1 MLPQSAD
8 AAPSA
13 PRPVSVGRLA
23 ALLVV
28 ALVIAA
34 LVLVPL
40 LSELGA
46 TFREDVVLPPAAP
59 IVATD
64 PGTATVVLGEP
75 LTLDPAAAG
84 DAGSAAVIAQLFE
97 GLTTVDADLVVRPA
111 LAEAWRF
118 DDGGRTA
125 VFQLRDGLTFS
136 DGTPLVAADVVRSWL
151 RVLDPAAPSPLA
163 SLLDDV
169 VGAAEYRT
177 GHGTADGVGL
187 TADGRTLTVHL
198 TRPAT
203 DFPAV
208 VASPTLAIVPPGAA
222 RAGFVPGPGFV
233 ASGGYRPTSETTT
246 GIVLEANPRYWAG
259 PPAIGRIEVKTSL
272 DGRSPVQVFQDGEV
286 DLTSI
291 GSYDASWIAYDRD
304 LGTSLRKGVSLSVEY
319 LGFDTSSP
327 PFDDARVRRAFGTGV
342 DWRRIVSLGTDGAEE
357 VATSIVPPAIAGRT
371 AADMLPP
378 FDPEGARALLAEAG
392 YPGGAGFPAI
402 TFTSAGNPY
411 ARAIADQLHE
421 NLGVD
426 VAVQTMEF
434 SQYYDLL
441 ETDPPP
447 MWSVDWVADYPART
461 ALLGLLLGPDQP
473 NNFGRWT
480 DPAYTV
486 ALAEGGAAT
495 DPAAANAAFDRAEEI
510 VRDQVPVVPL
520 SYGTS
525 WWLARDG
532 LLGAGENGL
541 GFIRLA
547 GLAWADR

>member
-8 AAPSA
+8 TAPVA
-13 PRPVSVGRLA
+13 PRPVSAGRIL

-28 ALVIAA
+28 AVVVAA

-40 LSELGA
+40 LSDLGVA
-46 TFREDVVLPPAAP
+46 FRTEVRLAPAVP
-59 IVATD
+59 ID
-64 PGTATVVLGEP
+64 PGVATVVLGAP
-75 LTLDPAAAG
+75 QTLDPAAAG
-84 DAGSAAVIAQLFE
+84 DAGSAAIIAQLFE

-111 LAEAWRF
+111 LAESWRF
-118 DDGGRTA
+118 EDGGRT
-125 VFQLRDGLTFS
+125 VIFELRDGLTFS
-136 DGTPLVAADVVRSWL
+136 DGTSLTAADVKRSWL
-151 RVLDPAAPSPLA
+151 RVLDPAASSPLA
-163 SLLDDV
+163 ALLDDV

-177 GHGTADGVGL
+177 GGGSKDRVGL
-187 TADGRTLTVHL
+187 TADGRTVTVHL

-208 VASPTLAIVPPGAA
+208 AASPTLAVVPPRAVPAPLTPGAD
-222 RAGFVPGPGFV
+222 FVG
-233 ASGGYRPTSETTT
+233 SGGYVLTSASTSGMELT
-246 GIVLEANPRYWAG
+246 ANDRYWAG
-259 PPAIGRIEVKTSL
+259 APAIPRIEVKTSL
-272 DGRSPVQVFQDGEV
+272 DGSSPVQAFQDGMV
-286 DLTSI
+286 DLTPVAPN
-291 GSYDASWIAYDRD
+291 DASWIAYDGD
-304 LGTSLRKGVSLSVEY
+304 IGDSLRKGVSLSVEY

-327 PFDDARVRRAFGTGV
+327 PFDDARVRQAFGTGV
-342 DWRRIVSLGTDGAEE
+342 DWRRVVGLGSDSTEE
-357 VATSIVPPAIAGRT
+357 IATSIVPPAVPGRT

-378 FDPEGARALLAEAG
+378 FDLAGARALLAEAG

-411 ARAIADQLHE
+411 ARAIVDQLHE
-421 NLGVD
+421 NLGID
-426 VAVQTMEF
+426 ISIETMDF
-434 SQYYDLL
+434 TQYYDRLG
-441 ETDPPP
+441 TDPPA
-447 MWSVDWVADYPART
+447 MWSVDWVADYPARA

-480 DPAYTV
+480 DPAFAA

-495 DPAAANAAFDRAEEI
+495 DPAVANAAYDRAEAI

-525 WWLARDG
+525 WFLARDR
-532 LLGAGENGL
+532 LLGAAENGL